1 MKKLLFWMVLIVG
14 TVALLGSCAKKE
26 ESTTAAAAAAA
37 GVCTT
42 CDPLTSTTT
51 AAGSITVGS
60 AALSGTYAT
69 SCFTNISDFSEGSA
83 PSDMKSYG
91 FLFIVRGNDNVTE
104 EMNYY
109 SDSTCTTKSY
119 TQTSV
124 LDNVTV
130 GSASGSNYRVA
141 MSEKSI
147 NMLVTTTVAETWLE
161 AMYGGLIDVT
171 VGSEYIMAVPA
182 ALAANYGLWNV
193 SATTFKKGLTDDTSY
208 PTELESVDYTKQ

>member
-1 MKKLLFWMVLIVG
+1 MKNLLFWMVLIVG
-14 TVALLGSCAKKE
+14 TVALLGSCAKKDDT
-26 ESTTAAAAAAA
+26 TTAAAT

-42 CDPLTSTTT
+42 CDPITSTTT
-51 AAGSITVGS
+51 ASGSITVGS
-60 AALSGTYAT
+60 ATLSGTYAT
-69 SCFTNISDFSEGSA
+69 SCFTETVAKTLIDLGAA
-83 PSDMKSYG
+83 PSDTKSFG
-91 FLFIVRGNDNVTE
+91 HLFIVRGNDNVTE

-130 GSASGSNYRVA
+130 GSASGSNYQVA

-147 NMLVTTTVAETWLE
+147 NLLVTTTVAETWLE